1 MNTPALKSQV
11 ELALNQ
17 PHTQQHLRAWL
28 AERLPGL
35 HPAIRLEDDGIDTL
49 FKFVQAYV
57 EQVPNVLDAAAAVAE
72 AARMRDRLLPV
83 LKVAEAFFLQPPDL
97 PAEHQ
102 GLLALLDEA
111 YLAHRLVEEVND
123 RYVAHG
129 GEALIPMDTTRANLI
144 VHQLLGDDFA
154 NQLDAAV
161 ETAVAGLLPA
171 DTFSSE
177 TFQSYLAQQTEARR
191 ELWQQWPCM
200 SEQLGIGIEWRGAA

>member
-1 MNTPALKSQV
+1 MNTPALKRQV
-11 ELALNQ
+11 ELAM
-17 PHTQQHLRAWL
+17 TQEAAQQRLRIWL
-28 AERLPGL
+28 AERLPEL
-35 HPAIRLEDDGIDTL
+35 HPAIRMEDDGVDTL
-49 FKFVQAYV
+49 FNFVQAYV

-72 AARMRDRLLPV
+72 AAQMRDRVLPV

-97 PAEHQ
+97 PEEHQ

-123 RYVAHG
+123 RYLAHG

-144 VHQLLGDDFA
+144 VHQLLGDEFA

-161 ETAVAGLLPA
+161 DAAVSGLLPSS
-171 DTFSSE
+171 TFSSE
-177 TFQSYLAQQTEARR
+177 NFQAYLAQQEQADG

>member
-1 MNTPALKSQV
+1 MNTPALKRQV
-11 ELALNQ
+11 ELAM
-17 PHTQQHLRAWL
+17 TQEAAQQRVREWL

-35 HPAIRLEDDGIDTL
+35 HPAIRLQADGIDTL

-57 EQVPNVLDAAAAVAE
+57 EQVPEVLHAAAEVAE
-72 AARMRDRLLPV
+72 AARMRERVLPV

-97 PAEHQ
+97 PQEHQ

-129 GEALIPMDTTRANLI
+129 GRALIPMDTTRANLI
-144 VHQLLGDDFA
+144 VHQLLGDEFA

-161 ETAVAGLLPA
+161 ETAVNGLLPSA
-171 DTFSSE
+171 TFSSE
-177 TFQSYLAQQTEARR
+177 SFQAYLAEQEQIDG

>member
-1 MNTPALKSQV
+1 MNTPALKRQV
-11 ELALNQ
+11 ALAVTQ
-17 PHTQQHLRAWL
+17 ERTQQHLRAWL
-28 AERLPGL
+28 VQRLPDL
-35 HPAIRLEDDGIDTL
+35 HPAIRLEDNGVDTL
-49 FKFVQAYV
+49 FNFVQAYV
-57 EQVPNVLDAAAAVAE
+57 EQVPEILDAAAAVADV
-72 AARMRDRLLPV
+72 ARMRDRLLPV

-144 VHQLLGDDFA
+144 VHQLLGDEFA

-161 ETAVAGLLPA
+161 DAAVAGLLPVE
-171 DTFSSE
+171 TFSSDN
-177 TFQSYLAQQTEARR
+177 FQAYLALQAQANI

>member
-1 MNTPALKSQV
+1 MNTPALKRQV
-11 ELALNQ
+11 ELAM
-17 PHTQQHLRAWL
+17 TQEAAQQRLRIWL
-28 AERLPGL
+28 AERLPEL
-35 HPAIRLEDDGIDTL
+35 HPAIRMQDDGVDTL
-49 FKFVQAYV
+49 FNFVQAYV

-72 AARMRDRLLPV
+72 AAQMRDRVLPV

-97 PAEHQ
+97 PEEHQ

-144 VHQLLGDDFA
+144 VHQLLGDEFA

-161 ETAVAGLLPA
+161 DAAVSGLLPSS
-171 DTFSSE
+171 TFSSE
-177 TFQSYLAQQTEARR
+177 DFQAYLAQQNQVDG